1 MILEKEGKVG
11 PTKWFEVWTKL
22 YDFTGLLANETLYR
36 HHRVACSTEAFAT
49 QQMTAVTKIERDL
62 FPEHG
67 TAVVA
72 AFITSYPLG
81 HFQFA
86 STHYLSRQQLNSH
99 AHMPNS
105 SIGARFCMR
114 MRKMISQQR
123 SRVHTS

>member
-36 HHRVACSTEAFAT
+36 HHRVACSTETFAT

-114 MRKMISQQR
+114 VRKMIS
-123 SRVHTS
+123 

>member
-1 MILEKEGKVG
+1 MNLEKGSKVG

-81 HFQFA
+81 HFRFA
-86 STHYLSRQQLNSH
+86 STHYLSRQQLACSH
-99 AHMPNS
+99 AKLIDRRTLLYAHAQNEIIAKIKS
-105 SIGARFCMR
+105 
-114 MRKMISQQR
+114 
-123 SRVHTS
+123 TY

>member
-1 MILEKEGKVG
+1 M
-11 PTKWFEVWTKL
+11 
-22 YDFTGLLANETLYR
+22 
-36 HHRVACSTEAFAT
+36 
-49 QQMTAVTKIERDL
+49 TKIERDL
-62 FPEHG
+62 FIPEHG

-105 SIGARFCMR
+105 SIGARLCMR
-114 MRKMISQQR
+114 MCKMIS
-123 SRVHTS
+123 